1 MKNDIILFLAMLA
14 IAWIGFNLLNERF
27 GKKAAAVEV
36 PAASGAAETNLIADT
51 GAPVVNV
58 SSSAAVNPATETVA
72 PDEQQIKTMLKN
84 RVDAWNDRNLDRYM
98 ADYRKFDSLSVTING
113 DVKKDWKPVYDV
125 FASRFGPEMGTLRI
139 SDIEIEL
146 VGDYAS
152 IVAANWNLQQD
163 SKVTN
168 GRMNLVLNKVDS
180 SWKIINE
187 HLADK

>member
-1 MKNDIILFLAMLA
+1 
-14 IAWIGFNLLNERF
+14 
-27 GKKAAAVEV
+27 
-36 PAASGAAETNLIADT
+36 
-51 GAPVVNV
+51 
-58 SSSAAVNPATETVA
+58 
-72 PDEQQIKTMLKN
+72 
-84 RVDAWNDRNLDRYM
+84 M

-113 DVKKDWKPVYDV
+113 DVKKDWKPVYNV

-139 SDIEIEL
+139 SDIEIEM